1 MIRNFQICII
11 TRKILSDQNMSSVCV
26 YLFEGI
32 GSCDVG
38 AGNSELHRAG
48 SVLQAHVGV
57 DAAVLWQNFSSLGN
71 LRFWFLVPSID

>member
-1 MIRNFQICII
+1 MCVYIYL
-11 TRKILSDQNMSSVCV
+11 KELVCV
-26 YLFEGI
+26 M
-32 GSCDVG
+32 VG

-57 DAAVLWQNFSSLGN
+57 DAAVLWQNFSSSGN